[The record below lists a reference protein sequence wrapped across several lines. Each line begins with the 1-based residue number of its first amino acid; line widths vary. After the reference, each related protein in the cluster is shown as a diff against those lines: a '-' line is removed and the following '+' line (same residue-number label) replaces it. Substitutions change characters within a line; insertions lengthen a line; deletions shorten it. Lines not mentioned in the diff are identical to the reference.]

1 MTATIGDNQ
10 PPALEAFSMAID
22 DWMDEAKNHLDGKEI
37 ENQAQADDLG
47 TILKTMKELARDAEK
62 ARKAE
67 KQPHLDAGKA
77 VDASWKPYLDKAKLV
92 IAEATKPLTAWRTK
106 VQAEKDAEAQQLR
119 EEAEAAERKAQEARK
134 EAASLEE
141 AEQAEAMLQ
150 QADKAKK
157 TANKIDRAPTGLRT
171 TWEVEVTDYGALLAH
186 YKSNMPDRVKDWLAQ
201 QAQRDV
207 NGGVRMIPGVIV
219 HERKRAA

>member
-1 MTATIGDNQ
+1 MTDAAKFVEENEGMIAVADAISRGEIGGNN

-62 ARKAE
+62 ARKEE
-67 KQPHLDAGKA
+67 KQPHLEAGKA
-77 VDASWKPYLDKAKLV
+77 VDAAWKPYLDKAKLV

-106 VQAEKDAEAQQLR
+106 VQAEKDAEARRLR
-119 EEAEAAERKAQEARK
+119 EE
-134 EAASLEE
+134 
-141 AEQAEAMLQ
+141 AEAMLQ

-171 TWEVEVTDYGALLAH
+171 TWEAEVTDYGALLAH
-186 YKSNMPDRVKDWLAQ
+186 YKSNMPDRVKDWLSE

-219 HERKRAA
+219 HERRKAA